1 MTRWVRVKTKR
12 TQKGSR
18 VQVDTHSIQYA
29 HASIVIMKYAVMSEC
44 MLTSLTVYRSNVII
58 FQVYHLVGMLNHSTG
73 GRGREKRTVRK
84 T

>member
-1 MTRWVRVKTKR
+1 M
-12 TQKGSR
+12 
-18 VQVDTHSIQYA
+18 
-29 HASIVIMKYAVMSEC
+29 VIMKYTVISEC